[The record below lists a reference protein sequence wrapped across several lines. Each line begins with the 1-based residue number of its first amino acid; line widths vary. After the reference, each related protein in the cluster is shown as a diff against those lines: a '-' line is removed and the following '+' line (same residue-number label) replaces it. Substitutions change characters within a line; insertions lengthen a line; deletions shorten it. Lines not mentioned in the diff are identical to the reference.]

1 MKIFKRI
8 LLLLVAVIILFMI
21 INYPK
26 LNIVAGYS
34 AKSMASSVYVANRTL
49 QLTDSTDNNF
59 DEVAWADDW
68 IDESEKSASASVFG
82 LLTRKAVY
90 REGIGATLVT
100 KDFDYTQPYLKPNR
114 VFSTDSAA
122 YPYGQGAPIDSVFAN
137 IDYTQLNAALDQHF
151 QPQYKTRGVLV
162 LYKGHIVAERY
173 ADGFDKNSRFLG
185 WSMTKSLMSTVY
197 GILQHQGKID
207 VQSKAPI
214 TEWQNDDRKQITIH
228 NLLQMNSGLEWDE
241 AYDGISDVTKMLF
254 LEKDMTQLQIDKPF
268 VGKPNETWNYSSGTS
283 NLLSGILRKTS
294 SSYQEY
300 LDVWYR
306 EFIDKIGMNSMI
318 LETDM
323 AGNYV
328 GSSYSYATARDW
340 AKFGWLYV
348 QKGNWNGEQ
357 LFAPEW
363 VDYVTTATPS
373 SNGKYGAQFWLNDGT
388 IPDVPRSMFYAN
400 GHDGQRVYILPE
412 QELVIVR
419 VGLSGYFSNN
429 KLIKSILDGID
440 MAE

>member
-1 MKIFKRI
+1 MKVLKRI
-8 LLLLVAVIILFMI
+8 VLLLVAAFILIVI

-26 LNIVAGYS
+26 LNIVAGFS
-34 AKSMASSVYVANRTL
+34 SKMTASSVYVANRTL

-59 DEVAWADDW
+59 DEVAFADDW
-68 IDESEKSASASVFG
+68 LNEDEKSASASVFG

-90 REGIGATLVT
+90 REGTGATLVT

-114 VFSTDSAA
+114 VFSTDSTA
-122 YPYGQGAPIDSVFAN
+122 YPYGQGEPIDSVFAN
-137 IDYTQLNAALDQHF
+137 IDYPKLDRALENHF
-151 QPQYKTRGVLV
+151 TPENKTRGVIV
-162 LYKGHIVAERY
+162 LYKGHIIAERY

-185 WSMTKSLMSTVY
+185 WSMTKSLMATVY
-197 GILQHQGKID
+197 GILQHQGKMD
-207 VQSKAPI
+207 VQKPAPI
-214 TEWQNDDRKQITIH
+214 VEWQNDDRKQITIH

-254 LEKDMTQLQIDKPF
+254 LEKDMTKSQINKPF

-283 NLLSGILRKTS
+283 NLLSGILRQELGS
-294 SSYQEY
+294 HQEY
-300 LDVWYR
+300 LDYWYR

-328 GSSYSYATARDW
+328 GSSYSWATARDW

-348 QKGNWNGEQ
+348 QNGNWNGKQ
-357 LFAPEW
+357 LFAKEW
-363 VDYVTTATPS
+363 TSYITTPTPS
-373 SNGKYGAQFWLNDGT
+373 SNGAYGAQFWLNDGT
-388 IPDVPRSMFYAN
+388 LPDVPRSMYYAN

-412 QELVIVR
+412 QDLVICR
-419 VGLSGYFSNN
+419 FGLSGNFSNN
-429 KLIKSILDGID
+429 GFIKGVLEALD
-440 MAE
+440 E